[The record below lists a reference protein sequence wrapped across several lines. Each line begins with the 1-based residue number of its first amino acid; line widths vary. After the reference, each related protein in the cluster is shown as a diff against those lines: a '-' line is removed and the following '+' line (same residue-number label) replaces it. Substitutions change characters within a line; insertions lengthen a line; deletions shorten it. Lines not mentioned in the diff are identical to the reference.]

1 MIRELVDKD
10 ADQQLD
16 FEEFRQL
23 VKSSPRRTR
32 ILDFCTRLRH
42 CAAAAAAAAARD
54 AATRVTLR
62 RCVTLRR
69 AATFVTLRR

>member
-16 FEEFRQL
+16 FEEFRKL

-42 CAAAAAAAAARD
+42 CAAAAAAAARD